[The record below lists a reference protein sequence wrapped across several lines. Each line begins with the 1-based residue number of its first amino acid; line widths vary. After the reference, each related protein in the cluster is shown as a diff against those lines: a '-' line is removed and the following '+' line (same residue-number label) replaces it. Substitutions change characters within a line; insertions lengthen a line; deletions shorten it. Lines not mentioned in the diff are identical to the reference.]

1 MNYSKGKQSVL
12 LSILFL
18 FGFVAFSAAQNR
30 IITGNV
36 KDAVSKEDLI
46 GATVQSLI
54 SSSKGTIT
62 DIDGNFTLT
71 LAPTETELVVSYVGY
86 EKKTVNVKGLTKVD
100 ITLAPL
106 TKLIDEVVVIGYGTQ
121 RKSDITGAVSVVDT
135 KDIMRANA
143 SSFDKALQGKAAGVM
158 VTQNSGQPGE
168 NSSIRIRGIGS
179 ISKSSDP
186 LYVIDGLITNAS
198 SLNSIN
204 PADIESLQV
213 LKDASSASIYGAQ
226 GANGVILVTTKKGEK
241 GKAKLNFSHYTGISE
256 VPNYFDVM
264 NGDEYA
270 GLMSKAWANEI
281 AKNPEQSDAFK
292 KVYDAYLTDP
302 NRQSVNMP
310 RLLTQTG
317 LKQDFSLSATGGG
330 DNSRF
335 AFSGNY
341 YDEKG
346 TMINTNFKR
355 YSLRLN
361 SEFDINKRWKIGETF
376 SFSRIEDRKTSQ
388 LGGNLWQSAVIT
400 SPIMHLYEPDNLGGF
415 GGPDQTITG
424 ANDKSNPFAEQSLN
438 KNTSQN
444 NRVNGSVYSQY
455 EFIKG
460 LTYKFNL
467 GFEYSN
473 SYGNL
478 WAPAYFLGPYGN
490 RNNPTSTLTERN
502 TLSQSYI
509 VSNVLNYIFTV
520 GEDHNFNIMA
530 GHEAVN
536 ASYNYTSATGS
547 NFVSDAINVMSQA
560 QTTNAIA
567 GEITEH
573 RTLSYFGR
581 FMYDYKGKYLFTSSI
596 RRDGSSRFGAL
607 SRIGYFPSFAFA
619 YKVNEDF
626 LKEVRQLDLFKVR
639 VGWGKTGNENIGDY
653 GFADYIQGPRESRY
667 VFGTDQH
674 TVYGGTILRSFG
686 NEAIRW
692 EAAQMTNFGLDIN
705 AFKNSI
711 QFTAEYYYKKQDDML
726 VKIDLPRVFG
736 RQNPDANPW
745 VNIGQIDNKGFEF
758 NLVYKKTIG
767 DLYYSASANLTTIN
781 NKVVYLP
788 NHIPIYGSSTITA
801 ENHAIGSFYGYIFDG
816 IFQSTTDVANS
827 PSQTGNPQPGDMK
840 YRDLNQDG
848 AITELDRTIIGKPTP
863 DYIYGFN
870 FEVNYK
876 NFDFNANFQGVQ
888 GVEIFNAVRQSI
900 GLGTDGSG
908 HDNNRLRSV
917 QNYWSPTNPTNSQTR
932 LGVSDAANNTRTST
946 FFIEDGAYLRLKS
959 IQLGY
964 NFPAAVNKF
973 VGIKKSRVYVSGNNL
988 LTLTKYSGIDP
999 EISSWNPLGSN
1010 IDWGAYPVPK
1020 SYMAGIVIDF

>member
-1 MNYSKGKQSVL
+1 MNHLKSKQFL
-12 LSILFL
+12 LFSILFM
-18 FGFVAFSAAQNR
+18 FGFVGAISAQNKTLTGK
-30 IITGNV
+30 II
-36 KDAVSKEDLI
+36 DAVSNEALI
-46 GATVQSLI
+46 GATVQVGNST
-54 SSSKGTIT
+54 SKGTIT

-71 LAPTETELVVSYVGY
+71 LNSNENELTVSYIGY
-86 EKKTVNVKGLTKVD
+86 EKKTVEVKGKTFVSLSLK
-100 ITLAPL
+100 PL
-106 TKLIDEVVVIGYGTQ
+106 TKLIDELVVIGYGTQ

-135 KDIMRANA
+135 KDIIRANA

-168 NSSIRIRGIGS
+168 SSSIRIRGIGS
-179 ISKSSDP
+179 ISKTSDP
-186 LYVIDGLITNAS
+186 LYVIDGLITS
-198 SLNSIN
+198 SGALNSIN

-241 GKAKLNFSHYTGISE
+241 GKTKLNFSHYTGISE
-256 VPNYFDVM
+256 VPNYFDIL

-270 GLMSKAWANEI
+270 KLMSQAWANEI
-281 AKNPEQSDAFK
+281 AANPSQSDAFK
-292 KVYDAYLTDP
+292 KVYDNYLLDP
-302 NRQSVNMP
+302 NRKSVNMP

-330 DNSRF
+330 ENSRF

-346 TMINTNFKR
+346 TMINTSFKR
-355 YSLRLN
+355 YTLRLN

-400 SPIMHLYEPDNLGGF
+400 SPIMHLYEPANLGGF
-415 GGPDQTITG
+415 GGPDQNVTG

-438 KNTSQN
+438 KNISQN
-444 NRVNGSVYSQY
+444 NRVNGSLYSQF
-455 EFIKG
+455 EFVKG

-467 GFEYSN
+467 GF
-473 SYGNL
+473 SYGNNYANL

-502 TLSQSYI
+502 SLSQSFI
-509 VSNVLNYIFTV
+509 VSNVLNYVFTLA
-520 GEDHNFNIMA
+520 ENHNFNAMI
-530 GHEAVN
+530 GHEAVSDQWN
-536 ASYNYTSATGS
+536 STSATGS
-547 NFVSDAINVMSQA
+547 NFVSDDINVMSQA
-560 QTTNAIA
+560 QTTNAIS
-567 GEITEH
+567 GDITQH

-581 FMYDYKGKYLFTSSI
+581 FMYDYKGKYLFTTSL

-607 SRIGYFPSFAFA
+607 SRIGYFPSFALA
-619 YKVNEDF
+619 YKLNEDF
-626 LKEVRQLDLFKVR
+626 LPDVKEIDLLKVR
-639 VGWGKTGNENIGDY
+639 AGWGKTGNENIGDY
-653 GFADYIQGPRESRY
+653 GFADYIQAPRESRY

-692 EAAQMTNFGLDIN
+692 EAAQMTNIGLDIN

-711 QFTAEYYYKKQDDML
+711 QFTAEYYYKKQDNML

-745 VNIGQIDNKGFEF
+745 VNIGQINNSGFEF

-767 DLYYSASANLTTIN
+767 DLYYSASGNLTTIN

-788 NHIPIYGSSTITA
+788 KHIPIYGNSTITA

-816 IFQSTTDVANS
+816 IFQSPDDIANHAL
-827 PSQTGNPQPGDMK
+827 QTGNPQPGDMK
-840 YRDLNQDG
+840 FRDLNTDG
-848 AITELDRTIIGKPTP
+848 KIDDTDRTIIGKPTP
-863 DYIYGFN
+863 DIIYGFN

-876 NFDFNANFQGVQ
+876 NFDFSVNFQGIQ
-888 GVEIFNAVRQSI
+888 GVEIFNAVNAGI
-900 GLGTDGSG
+900 ALGTDASG
-908 HDNNRLRSV
+908 HDNNRLKSAL
-917 QNYWSPTNPTNSQTR
+917 NYWSSTNPTNSQTR
-932 LGVSDAANNTRTST
+932 LGVTDAANNTRTST
-946 FFIEDGAYLRLKS
+946 FFIEDGAYLRMKS
-959 IQLGY
+959 LQLGY
-964 NFPAAVNKF
+964 NFPSVVNKL
-973 VGIKKSRVYVSGNNL
+973 VGVKKIRVYVSANNL
-988 LTLTKYSGIDP
+988 LTITKYSGIDP

-1010 IDWGAYPVPK
+1010 IDWGSYPVPK
-1020 SYMAGIVIDF
+1020 SYMAGVVIDF